1 MEDNND
7 TDIDLGVIKAIIWI
21 AMIPNTGRFTF
32 GLVSSCS
39 NFAVKNRFLH
49 FLGHLISDIL
59 SVILAVVLWVIS
71 PFNIGSLIF
80 SVVFWLLFAYFDWVL
95 WSFYKEDEIVK
106 AERA

>member
-1 MEDNND
+1 MEDNSGI
-7 TDIDLGVIKAIIWI
+7 DIDFGVIKAIIWI
-21 AMIPNTGRFTF
+21 SMIPNAGRFIF

-39 NFAVKNRFLH
+39 NFAVKNRFIH

-59 SVILAVVLWVIS
+59 SVILAVVLWAIF
-71 PFNIGSLIF
+71 PFSESTV
-80 SVVFWLLFAYFDWVL
+80 SVVFWLLLAYFDLVL

>member
-1 MEDNND
+1 M
-7 TDIDLGVIKAIIWI
+7 V
-21 AMIPNTGRFTF
+21 PNTGRFIF

-39 NFAVKNRFLH
+39 AFAVKNRFIH

-59 SVILAVVLWVIS
+59 SVILAVVLWTLS
-71 PFNIGSLIF
+71 PLNLESAII

-95 WSFYKEDEIVK
+95 WSFYKENERVK